1 MSKGQNHIA
10 QLATKLFS
18 ITPHAASCKRI
29 WSSLGWFY
37 EKRRTRLGLEK
48 IERMQKLVAFY
59 LSNVKKELS
68 HYGIRKEKEELLSI
82 LHNANLYED
91 EEFEELNDETNEMDV
106 LDISENDE
114 SIDKNNIYLDSILD
128 LNASEF
134 LKDLDE
140 IIGDSDIDLEE
151 KSDNSKIIQEEFN
164 EDWNSNLAVEAYL

>member
-1 MSKGQNHIA
+1 
-10 QLATKLFS
+10 
-18 ITPHAASCKRI
+18 
-29 WSSLGWFY
+29 
-37 EKRRTRLGLEK
+37 
-48 IERMQKLVAFY
+48 MQKLAAFY
-59 LSNVKKELS
+59 FANAKKELS
-68 HYGIRKEKEELLSI
+68 HYGVEKGNEELRSI
-82 LHNANLYED
+82 LNNANLYED
-91 EEFEELNDETNEMDV
+91 EEFEEELNDETNEMDV

-164 EDWNSNLAVEAYL
+164 EDWNPNLAVEAYL